1 MTIVARN
8 KKKRKLKNSKLRK
21 MLGTRSVKTDKRS
34 EQRSENRKRKNITR
48 KKWNRR

>member
-1 MTIVARN
+1 VTIVARN

-34 EQRSENRKRKNITR
+34 EPRSENRTRKNITR